1 MENRQKI
8 CVAGDHAGFE
18 LKETVKRCLTEKGF
32 DVHDCGAIAYDK
44 DDDYPAFAKAL
55 SAKIAG
61 GEYTRG
67 VLFCGTGVGAS
78 IAANRRK
85 GVRAALCFTPEMGT
99 LSRAHNDSNV
109 LVLGARTTPADL
121 SLKILEAWLNG
132 SFEGGRHQK
141 RIDMLDEEES

>member
-18 LKETVKRCLTEKGF
+18 LKETVKRRLTEKGF
-32 DVHDCGAIAYDK
+32 DVLDCGAAAYDK
-44 DDDYPAFAKAL
+44 DDDYPTFAKAL
-55 SAKIAG
+55 SAEIAG
-61 GEYTRG
+61 GGRPRG

-85 GVRAALCFTPEMGT
+85 GVRAALCFTPEMAA

-109 LVLGARTTPADL
+109 LVLGARTTPADT
-121 SLKILEAWLNG
+121 SLEILEAWLNG
-132 SFEGGRHQK
+132 KFEGGRHQK
-141 RIDMLDEEES
+141 RIDMLDEEDG